1 MTRELINQD
10 SHVGH
15 RNLHPKGG
23 VNYAIEI
30 WNLLMNAFNNWQG
43 IEEYRNNISQ
53 QTRDGNLEANV
64 EELCVCLISATAP
77 HNLTHLPNAK

>member
-23 VNYAIEI
+23 VNQI

-43 IEEYRNNISQ
+43 IEEYRNNIS
-53 QTRDGNLEANV
+53 T
-64 EELCVCLISATAP
+64 TA
-77 HNLTHLPNAK
+77 

>member
-10 SHVGH
+10 SQVGH

-23 VNYAIEI
+23 VNYPIEI
-30 WNLLMNAFNNWQG
+30 WNLLKNAFNNWQV

-53 QTRDGNLEANV
+53 QTRDRNLEANV

-77 HNLTHLPNAK
+77 S

>member
-1 MTRELINQD
+1 MW
-10 SHVGH
+10 
-15 RNLHPKGG
+15 
-23 VNYAIEI
+23 AIGI

-77 HNLTHLPNAK
+77 S